1 MRMKKNAL
9 DEKIFYFYYFAND
22 CTIAEIFALLGI
34 IVTEDISPSIIF
46 LSVLVLNNIE
56 LV

>member
-1 MRMKKNAL
+1 MKKNAL